1 MESDIKNLPLFRA
14 SIVGSKKYAIGHYH
28 YNKNTDTHYITYT
41 DEVKDGFKF
50 GRQFSKKI
58 EIDTLAISF
67 SNMLDSNN
75 ERVFAS
81 LQKSGKG
88 GDKCDLYLYENQET
102 PTRIAY
108 TCRYNAYE
116 IVFNSFNFREYYK
129 IVKVGI
135 Q

>member
-1 MESDIKNLPLFRA
+1 MESIIENLPLFRA
-14 SIVGSKKYAIGHYH
+14 RIVGSKKYAIGHYN
-28 YNKNTDTHYITYT
+28 YNRNTDTHYITYT

-50 GRQFSKKI
+50 GRQYSKKI

-67 SNMLDSNN
+67 PNMLDENN

-88 GDKCDLYLYENQET
+88 GDKCDLYLAKNQEA
-102 PTRIAY
+102 PTRTGY
-108 TCRYNAYE
+108 TCRYGSYE
-116 IVFNSFNFREYYK
+116 IVFNNFNFNAYSK

>member
-1 MESDIKNLPLFRA
+1 MESIIENLPLFRA
-14 SIVGSKKYAIGHYH
+14 RIVGSKKYAIGHYN
-28 YNKNTDTHYITYT
+28 YNRNTDTHYITYT
-41 DEVKDGFKF
+41 DEVKDGFRF

-88 GDKCDLYLYENQET
+88 GDKCDLYLAKNQEA
-102 PTRIAY
+102 PTRTGY
-108 TCRYNAYE
+108 TCRYGSYE
-116 IVFNSFNFREYYK
+116 IVFNNFNFNAYSK